1 LGRVLS
7 QIFSYTE
14 AVKHYSRV
22 ILAKGSTFDELMY
35 VFLERGIT
43 YLEMDKEIKLTA
55 LKSNPDSDARKPS
68 EFVQKAIEDFNQAL
82 KLQQEQ
88 TQLQ

>member
-1 LGRVLS
+1 MGRVFS

-43 YLEMDKEIKLTA
+43 YLEMDKEVKLTA

-88 TQLQ
+88 T